1 MTARHSQSWRTLVPV
16 LALVVASCGGSPPVT
31 GSPIATA
38 SAAASPAGNEPAQP
52 SGSLEPGPV
61 ALDLSAGAIV
71 AAAAR
76 EDADRAG
83 ERALAD
89 MAGYLGPDS
98 PALVAALDKQAADGL
113 TAQVDAATAAATPPN
128 AVLASVRLPRVSGE
142 VVAGAAPPPGMSLM
156 GPWAASMII
165 VDSPSSWDR
174 AYSDSHHTDDE
185 IVLGPN
191 KGTLKTDT
199 TINVTPSGSRL
210 VVDVQLK
217 QTGEV
222 NDANGRL
229 VFRINGTG
237 HAHVDI
243 QGCPDGQGLA
253 PASLEFSSSEDY
265 FVSSDAG
272 RSGHSWQQDDT
283 ADARIFADDEA
294 NLDHVSS
301 DVKTDKAVKGGTRA
315 AGAGQSELTDYTI
328 DAGETLTL
336 GPDGNGQSGAGTFN
350 AHNVTKADVNDAY
363 RAAEQFLGIAL
374 WTSGKAAEK
383 FWRSGKCID
392 VVVDPAGGDVAA
404 NSTTSVTVKVR
415 HKFENNELDKPV
427 EATMTGVK
435 SIEPAGQRQPA
446 PATFTYTAGA
456 KPADKA
462 DVTFKSVSNRG
473 IGQTTVTFT
482 VGGGWKTESNG
493 LLQGEETFKGQKC
506 NGLAGIWRI
515 DGRVNNPG
523 VKQTA
528 TWTATIDG
536 TTLAGTYAYK
546 SKTTTIT
553 PLGSIVTT
561 STGTGAASL
570 VAQPDGSLKMTIGAT
585 NVVSTAAG
593 QSLSIPIPD
602 MFFTWTP
609 GGTCPA

>member
-1 MTARHSQSWRTLVPV
+1 MTPRHSPGWRTLLPV
-16 LALVVASCGGSPPVT
+16 VALLVASCGGSTPVT
-31 GSPIATA
+31 SGSPIA
-38 SAAASPAGNEPAQP
+38 AAASPAGNEPAPP
-52 SGSLEPGPV
+52 SGSFDAV
-61 ALDLSAGAIV
+61 AITVDLSTGAILAV
-71 AAAAR
+71 AAR
-76 EDADRAG
+76 EDADRAS

-98 PALVAALDKQAADGL
+98 PALAAALDKQAADGL
-113 TAQVDAATAAATPPN
+113 SGQVDAATAAATTPN
-128 AVLASVRLPRVSGE
+128 AVLASVRLPRVSGD
-142 VVAGAAPPPGMSLM
+142 VAAGAAPPPGMSLM

-243 QGCPDGQGLA
+243 QGCPDAQGIA
-253 PASLEFSSSEDY
+253 QASMEFSSSEDY

-294 NLDHVSS
+294 NLDHVSF
-301 DVKTDKAVKGGTRA
+301 DMKTNKAVKGGTRA
-315 AGAGQSELTDYTI
+315 AGANQSDLTDYTI
-328 DAGETLTL
+328 DAGETVTL
-336 GPDGNGQSGAGTFN
+336 GQDGSGQSGAGTFN
-350 AHNVTKADVNDAY
+350 AHNVTKAEVNDAY
-363 RAAEQFLGIAL
+363 HAAEQFIGIAV
-374 WTSGKAAEK
+374 WTSAKAAEK

-404 NSTTSVTVKVR
+404 NSTTSVTAKVR
-415 HKFENNELDKPV
+415 HKFEGNELNKPV
-427 EATMTGVK
+427 EATVAGVK

-446 PATFTYTAGA
+446 PATFTYTAGP
-456 KPADKA
+456 KPGDAGE
-462 DVTFKSVSNRG
+462 VTFKSVSNRG
-473 IGQTTVTFT
+473 IGETTVKFT

-506 NGLAGIWRI
+506 DGLAGIWRI
-515 DGRVNNPG
+515 DGKVNNPG

-561 STGTGAASL
+561 STGTGAASI

-585 NVVSTAAG
+585 SVVSTAAG

-609 GGTCPA
+609 GGTCPT

>member
-1 MTARHSQSWRTLVPV
+1 MTPRVSTGWRILLPV
-16 LALVVASCGGSPPVT
+16 VALVVASCGGSPPAVS
-31 GSPIATA
+31 GSPIA
-38 SAAASPAGNEPAQP
+38 AAPSPAGNEPAPP
-52 SGSLEPGPV
+52 SGSFDPGPIT
-61 ALDLSAGAIV
+61 LDLSTGAIV
-71 AAAAR
+71 AVAAQ
-76 EDADRAG
+76 EDADRAN

-89 MAGYLGPDS
+89 MGGYLGPDS
-98 PALVAALDKQAADGL
+98 PALAAALDRQAADGL
-113 TAQVDAATAAATPPN
+113 LKQLDAATAASTTPN

-142 VVAGAAPPPGMSLM
+142 VAAGAAPPPGMSLM

-174 AYSDSHHTDDE
+174 AYSDSRHSDGE
-185 IVLGPN
+185 IVLGAN
-191 KGTLKTDT
+191 KGTIKTDT
-199 TINVTPSGSRL
+199 TTTVTPSGSRL
-210 VVDVQLK
+210 VVDVQMK
-217 QTGEV
+217 QVGEV

-229 VFRINGTG
+229 VFRINGSG

-243 QGCPDGQGLA
+243 QGCPDPQGVA
-253 PASLEFSSSEDY
+253 RASMEFSSSEDY

-283 ADARIFADDEA
+283 ADASFFADDEA
-294 NLDHVSS
+294 NLDHVSF
-301 DVKTDKAVKGGTRA
+301 DMKTDKAVKGGTRA
-315 AGAGQSELTDYTI
+315 AGANQSDLTDYTI
-328 DAGETLTL
+328 DAGETVTL
-336 GPDGNGQSGAGTFN
+336 GHDGSGQSGAGTFN
-350 AHNVTKADVNDAY
+350 AHNVTKAEVNDAY
-363 RAAEQFLGIAL
+363 HAAEQFIGIAV
-374 WTSGKAAEK
+374 WTSAKAAEK

-404 NSTTSVTVKVR
+404 NATTSVTAKVR
-415 HKFENNELDKPV
+415 HKFDGNELNKPV
-427 EATMTGVK
+427 EATVAGVT

-446 PATFTYTAGA
+446 PATFTYTAGP
-456 KPADKA
+456 KPGDAGE
-462 DVTFKSVSNRG
+462 VTFKSVSNRG
-473 IGQTTVTFT
+473 IGETTVKFI

-506 NGLAGIWRI
+506 NGLAGIWRV
-515 DGRVNNPG
+515 DGQVNNPG

-561 STGTGAASL
+561 STGTGPASI

-585 NVVSTAAG
+585 KVRSTANG
-593 QSLSIPIPD
+593 QSLDIPVPE